1 MKTAYISHASSMRH
15 EMGAGHPECPQRV
28 SVIADRLLMRGLLD
42 VMESFEAPSATIE
55 QLVRAHDRSYVE
67 QLIALS
73 PETGYRQLDPD
84 TAMNPQTVDAA
95 MHAAGAAV
103 LAAELVGQGKFRRAF
118 CNVRPPG
125 HHAERGSAM
134 GFCFFNNVTVG
145 IRHALDELGMQRV
158 ALIDFDVHHGNGSEH
173 ILAGDQRVLMVSTF
187 QSQLYPYSGEQA
199 LGQNMLNV
207 PLAPYSGG
215 QALRDAVAD
224 AWLPALRDFK
234 PQMLFISAGFD
245 AHRDDD
251 ISQLGWVDADYAWVT
266 RQLADLADELCEGR
280 IVSMLEGGYNL
291 PALGRC
297 VEAHVRGLLDLD
309 LD

>member
-1 MKTAYISHASSMRH
+1 MRH

-28 SVIADRLLMRGLLD
+28 SVIADRLLARGLLD

-55 QLVRAHDRSYVE
+55 QLVRAHDRAYVE

-84 TAMNPQTVDAA
+84 TAMNPHTVDAA

-103 LAAELVGQGKFRRAF
+103 LAAELVAQGGFRRAF

-134 GFCFFNNVTVG
+134 GFCFFNNVVVG
-145 IRHALDELGMQRV
+145 IRHALDELGMQRI

-187 QSQLYPYSGEQA
+187 QSKLYPYSGEEA
-199 LGQNMLNV
+199 LGPNILSV

-224 AWLPALRDFK
+224 AWLPALRAFK

-266 RQLADLADELCEGR
+266 RQLASLADELCEGR

-297 VEAHVRGLLDLD
+297 AEAHVRGLLDLD
-309 LD
+309 

>member
-1 MKTAYISHASSMRH
+1 MRH

-42 VMESFEAPSATIE
+42 LMESFEAPSVTIE
-55 QLVRAHDRSYVE
+55 QLVRAHDRAYVE

-84 TAMNPQTVDAA
+84 TAMNPQTIDAA

-103 LAAELVGQGKFRRAF
+103 LACELVGRGGFRRAF

-134 GFCFFNNVTVG
+134 GFCFFNNVAVG

-199 LGQNMLNV
+199 LGPNILNV

-266 RQLADLADELCEGR
+266 RQLADLSDELCEGR

-309 LD
+309 

>member
-28 SVIADRLLMRGLLD
+28 AVIADRLLMRGLLD
-42 VMESFEAPSATIE
+42 AMESFEAPSATIE

-103 LAAELVGQGKFRRAF
+103 LAAELVGQAGFRRAF

-134 GFCFFNNVTVG
+134 GFCFFNNVAVG

-199 LGQNMLNV
+199 LGPNILNV

-309 LD
+309 